1 MARKSNRSG
10 SVFFSESENRWR
22 AEIHWVDKNGKSNF
36 KKFSG
41 KKKQVVVNKLEE
53 FKRSLL
59 ISEGDLSSEAVT
71 LREFAGDCI
80 SNKLVHGLKPS
91 SYQRILVTLS
101 NQVYPFLGDIPIDK
115 IEHRDVQNMINK
127 LNDSGLSYST
137 IKKAYGAVNTIM
149 REYRIR
155 TKKYI
160 NPCEGIVLPVAKK
173 KETSDIHFLSSEQK
187 KAVVQ
192 EATRVYST
200 GKSVYRLGYCIP
212 LLMYTGMRIGELIAL
227 EWSDV
232 NFEEKIITI
241 NKNAVDVKAGETYTL
256 LKQNTTKTYSGS
268 RLIPMT
274 QTAYDSL
281 IELRKVTG
289 EYKHVLSSKNDKMI
303 LPSNIN
309 RMFHSVLIGAGI
321 AKDKKDKEHL
331 CGVHILRHTF
341 ASMLFEN
348 GCDVKVVSEIL
359 GHSDTKITEN
369 IYIHLL
375 QKQKVKAIQDIDKY
389 SN

>member
-22 AEIHWVDKNGKSNF
+22 AEIHWVDKNGRSNF

-59 ISEGDLSSEAVT
+59 ISEGNLSNSDVT
-71 LREFAGDCI
+71 FKEFSDDYMKTNAAF
-80 SNKLVHGLKPS
+80 SLKPS
-91 SYQRILVTLS
+91 SFMRKETTLN
-101 NQVYPFLGDIPIDK
+101 NQVYPFIGNIPIEK
-115 IEHRDVQNMINK
+115 IEYQDVQNMIDELNK
-127 LNDSGLSYST
+127 KNLSYST
-137 IKKAYGAVNTIM
+137 IKKAYTATNEMFKIFRV
-149 REYRIR
+149 R

-160 NPCEGIVLPVAKK
+160 NPCEGIVLPTAKK
-173 KETSDIHFLSSEQK
+173 KDISNVKILSPEQK
-187 KAVVQ
+187 NLINNEILRTYKN
-192 EATRVYST
+192 
-200 GKSVYRLGYCIP
+200 GKPVYRLGRFIP
-212 LLMYTGMRIGELIAL
+212 GLMYTGMRMGELLAL
-227 EWSDV
+227 EWKDV
-232 NFEEKIITI
+232 DFDNRTITI
-241 NKNAVDVKAGETYTL
+241 NKNVVSIKDNGSYKL
-256 LKQNTTKTYSGS
+256 LKQSDTKTYSGS
-268 RLIPMT
+268 RIIPIT
-274 QTAYDSL
+274 QVAYDNL
-281 IELRKVTG
+281 LALREVTG
-289 EYKHVLSSKNDKMI
+289 EYATVLATEKGTLVSPRS
-303 LPSNIN
+303 IN
-309 RMFHSVLIGAGI
+309 KTFHRVLINCGI
-321 AKDKKDKEHL
+321 AQNKDDKEHL